1 MATRRTVVHLTPGR
15 KRPNVALV
23 AFNAPKVAFGAFN
36 APKATLGRI
45 GAASVGGVETWRVI
59 ATTLLAAAG
68 LPLVLVVMAKVRDR
82 TRSSGQVAL
91 GGVVTLTLLVV
102 VGVLTLT
109 VLPGAVSWA
118 LVAAV
123 AAAVSVMLLAG

>member
-1 MATRRTVVHLTPGR
+1 M
-15 KRPNVALV
+15 
-23 AFNAPKVAFGAFN
+23 
-36 APKATLGRI
+36 
-45 GAASVGGVETWRVI
+45 I
-59 ATTLLAAAG
+59 ATALLAAAG

-82 TRSSGQVAL
+82 TRSSGQVVL
-91 GGVVTLTLLVV
+91 GGVVTLTLLAV